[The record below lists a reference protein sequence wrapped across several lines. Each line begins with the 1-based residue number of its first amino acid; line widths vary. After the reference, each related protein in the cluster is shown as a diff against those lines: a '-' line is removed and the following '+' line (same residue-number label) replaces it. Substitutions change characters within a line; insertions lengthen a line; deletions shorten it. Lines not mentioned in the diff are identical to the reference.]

1 MDKSQQVVKILSDID
16 WSKIENPYN
25 CELLR
30 VKRAVAFVDNTR
42 LARKLPDSA
51 LDRYLF
57 YFNSV
62 RLTAEA
68 FDEGVEAA
76 KKLVEES
83 N

>member
-1 MDKSQQVVKILSDID
+1 MTKVMTKVMTNID

-51 LDRYLF
+51 LDRYLS
-57 YFNSV
+57 YFNGV

-68 FDEGVEAA
+68 FDEGVAAA

-83 N
+83 NK

>member
-1 MDKSQQVVKILSDID
+1 
-16 WSKIENPYN
+16 
-25 CELLR
+25 
-30 VKRAVAFVDNTR
+30 
-42 LARKLPDSA
+42 
-51 LDRYLF
+51 
-57 YFNSV
+57 